1 MHLKSYCLERM
12 KKDRQRDMQT
22 DEVDLMLKETTG
34 WKREIL
40 KC

>member
-1 MHLKSYCLERM
+1 MHLKSHFLERM

>member
-1 MHLKSYCLERM
+1 MHLKSYFLERM